1 MMDNIMKNIKTFLLG
16 KSKQELPD
24 DMFANDCLV
33 GIVKDKIQLDANL
46 KHCFYHIPSR
56 FIYEL
61 DLPVKYIAL
70 YTSIKTFGK
79 ENAGILYYGKIKETK
94 IVDRYKIKSIPR
106 NSAEKYYVFIV
117 EKWERLEKPIKP
129 LEIINI
135 STVTS
140 IRLLKSSEFVA
151 ELYLK
156 SWEEYWLFAFLK
168 DICIRGVKRKTYNFK
183 GTRIAAAEDKIEI
196 IFADGDRRKF
206 NREEY
211 KNRPFLLFRKIML
224 HNK

>member
-1 MMDNIMKNIKTFLLG
+1 MDNIMKNIKTFLFG
-16 KSKQELPD
+16 KSKQELPG

-33 GIVKDKIQLDANL
+33 GIVKDKIQLEANL
-46 KHCFYHIPSR
+46 KHCFYHIPAR

-94 IVDRYKIKSIPR
+94 VVDRYKIKSIPR

-117 EKWERLEKPIKP
+117 EKWERLEKPLKP

-135 STVTS
+135 STITS
-140 IRLLKSSEFVA
+140 IHLLKSSEFVA

-156 SWEEYWLFAFLK
+156 SWDEYWLFAFLK
-168 DICIRGVKRKTYNFK
+168 DICIHGVKRKTYNFK
-183 GTRIAAAEDKIEI
+183 GTRIAASENKIEI
-196 IFADGDRRKF
+196 IFADGDRRKL
-206 NREEY
+206 NRNEY

>member
-156 SWEEYWLFAFLK
+156 SWDEYWLFAFLK
-168 DICIRGVKRKTYNFK
+168 DICIRRVKRKTYNFK
-183 GTRIAAAEDKIEI
+183 GTRIAASENKIEI
-196 IFADGDRRKF
+196 IFADGDRRKL
-206 NREEY
+206 NRDEY